1 MWGVPTFAILK
12 TVRTVGTRKTDGP
25 IPSQIPFALGA
36 AQDPHEICCTPK
48 GVYHFLLYTTHIGR
62 DLHAGQ
68 KLSACLYIQTQT
80 HTYILSAT
88 YLPEVITSAEADCGG
103 AEAVSSIAQS
113 LNIS

>member
-25 IPSQIPFALGA
+25 IPSQIPFA
-36 AQDPHEICCTPK
+36 QDPPEICCTPK
-48 GVYHFLLYTTHIGR
+48 VVYRFLLYTTHIGR

-103 AEAVSSIAQS
+103 AEAVSSIARS